1 MQQCVWWS
9 CILCHY
15 GKLNKFWLIYVNMCK
30 GEGCKCDS
38 CWLSLFVC
46 WASLDPSYCWIN
58 ENTWPLHVLLPS
70 PLKPRYKSLVA
81 EFWRYCTQTLSRFQS
96 SSHPRAIERKR
107 EEKRESESPILCD
120 SSEVHIEIT
129 SFTGSLY
136 LVALA
141 SSGFY
146 YLAVLV

>member
-1 MQQCVWWS
+1 MGKDEGSRCEF
-9 CILCHY
+9 CCCCLLLTLDIKALFAELC
-15 GKLNKFWLIYVNMCK
+15 
-30 GEGCKCDS
+30 
-38 CWLSLFVC
+38 
-46 WASLDPSYCWIN
+46 
-58 ENTWPLHVLLPS
+58 
-70 PLKPRYKSLVA
+70 RYRTVHKS
-81 EFWRYCTQTLSRFQS
+81 LSRFQS

-120 SSEVHIEIT
+120 SSEVQIQIT

-141 SSGFY
+141 SSDFY